1 MVAAMAQAAQGA
13 VLVTGSS
20 TGIGRACALRLD
32 RDGFDVFAGV
42 RADADAES
50 LRSEASDRLS
60 TLNVDVSG
68 QATIEAAAERIA
80 GATGGRLAGL
90 VNNAGIAVAG
100 PIEGLASDEW
110 RRQFEVNV
118 LGQVA
123 VTRALLPM
131 LRAARGRV
139 VFMSSIGARGA
150 LPFAAPY
157 NASKHAIEAV
167 GDSLRQE
174 VRPFGVGVSIIEPGA
189 IATPIWEKGK
199 AGAAGARAA
208 MSDEV
213 RGLYGEAMDRFQEL
227 AMKTGERGIPPEKVA
242 DAVAQALTASRPR
255 TRYVV
260 GTDAKIQ
267 AHLGALLTDRGRDRL
282 IARMIRGRS

>member
-1 MVAAMAQAAQGA
+1 MAEAAQGA

-42 RADADAES
+42 RADADADS
-50 LRSEASDRLS
+50 LRSEASERL
-60 TLNVDVSG
+60 LAVNLDVSE

-80 GATGGRLAGL
+80 EATGGRLAGV

-100 PIEGLASDEW
+100 PIEGLAGDDW
-110 RRQFEVNV
+110 RRQFDVNV

-131 LRAARGRV
+131 LRAAQGRV
-139 VFMSSIGARGA
+139 VFMSSIGGRGS
-150 LPFAAPY
+150 LPFTAPY
-157 NASKHAIEAV
+157 NASKHAIEAI

-174 VRPFGVGVSIIEPGA
+174 MRPFGVEVSIIEPGA
-189 IATPIWEKGK
+189 IATPIWEKGNTS
-199 AGAAGARAA
+199 AAGARAT

-213 RGLYGEAMDRFQEL
+213 RSLYGEGMDRLQRL
-227 AMKTGERGIPPEKVA
+227 ATKLGQGGIPPERVA
-242 DAVAQALTASRPR
+242 DAVAHALTASRPR
-255 TRYVV
+255 TRYLV

-267 AHLGALLTDRGRDRL
+267 ARLGALLSDRGRDRL
-282 IARMIRGRS
+282 IARMIRSRS